1 MARIRTIKPEFW
13 TSESVVE
20 CSCSARLLLIGMLNF
35 ADDYGNLVNSPKRLK
50 MQIFPAD
57 NIDVS
62 PLLDELVVN
71 GLVIPYVVDG
81 EKYLNI
87 KGFRKHQVINKPSKS
102 KIPLPSFDNT
112 IDVVVSEECSTTTV
126 VVSEECLTEGNGRE
140 GNGLN
145 NNKNVGEEKTKGN
158 LYVVPSRRMFPITQ
172 DWKPEPETW
181 AATLKV
187 SQHLVKPDQFTDYT
201 LAEFIRSNVGKDEK
215 TENDW
220 QRFYVNAVARG
231 YVKPIAQNQQPT
243 QQPTQS
249 KQRQQPQYDEYITP
263 PLYVKPPPEVVNRAS
278 PERIKEIMDD
288 MRRKIAGGE

>member
-57 NIDVS
+57 IIDTAI
-62 PLLDELVVN
+62 LLDELIKH

-112 IDVVVSEECSTTTV
+112 TDVVVDDECLSATV
-126 VVSEECLTEGNGRE
+126 VVDDECLTEGNGRE
-140 GNGLN
+140 GINTN
-145 NNKNVGEEKTKGN
+145 NNTRASFEKIETQGE
-158 LYVVPSRRMFPITQ
+158 YVAKPVRELFNMTL
-172 DWKPEPETW
+172 DWKPNPQTFSAIAMRNGLSAEYSDDRLAGFVSYWQAEPIELTQGQW
-181 AATLKV
+181 ENKFATYLKRPV
-187 SQHLVKPDQFTDYT
+187 LVPKEPKPKSFP
-201 LAEFIRSNVGKDEK
+201 K
-215 TENDW
+215 
-220 QRFYVNAVARG
+220 
-231 YVKPIAQNQQPT
+231 NQQP
-243 QQPTQS
+243 QH
-249 KQRQQPQYDEYITP
+249 DDYIQP
-263 PLYVKPPPEVVNRAS
+263 PLYVPKPKVENPATPEQ
-278 PERIKEIMDD
+278 IKVIMDE

>member
-57 NIDVS
+57 IIDTA
-62 PLLDELVVN
+62 PLLDELIKH

-102 KIPLPSFDNT
+102 KIPLPSFDKNN
-112 IDVVVSEECSTTTV
+112 DVVVDEECLSTTV
-126 VVSEECLTEGNGRE
+126 VVDEECLTEGNGME
-140 GNGLN
+140 GINTN
-145 NNKNVGEEKTKGN
+145 NNTRASFEKIETQGEHVAKPVRELFNMT
-158 LYVVPSRRMFPITQ
+158 L
-172 DWKPEPETW
+172 DWKP
-181 AATLKV
+181 
-187 SQHLVKPDQFTDYT
+187 
-201 LAEFIRSNVGKDEK
+201 
-215 TENDW
+215 
-220 QRFYVNAVARG
+220 
-231 YVKPIAQNQQPT
+231 NQQTFSAIAMRNGLSAEYSDDRLAGFVSYWQAEPIELT
-243 QQPTQS
+243 QGQWENKFATYLKRPVLVHKEPKPKSSS
-249 KQRQQPQYDEYITP
+249 KNTQPQHDDYIQP
-263 PLYVKPPPEVVNRAS
+263 PLYVPKPKVENPATPEQ
-278 PERIKEIMDD
+278 IKAIMDE